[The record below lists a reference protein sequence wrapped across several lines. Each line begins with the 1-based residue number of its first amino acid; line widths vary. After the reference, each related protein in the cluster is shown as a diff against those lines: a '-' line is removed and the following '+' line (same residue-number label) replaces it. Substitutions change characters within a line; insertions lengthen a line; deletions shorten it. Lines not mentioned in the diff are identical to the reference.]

1 MASAPYHDIERDLE
15 RRIDA
20 GEWAA
25 GETLPRMEDLAQ
37 HYGVSRNS
45 VARAIKNL
53 ADKGR
58 LWSVPRRG
66 TTVRPAMR
74 RRIQRGNLVKRNTR
88 HVGADGMPAV
98 GGYSFPAA
106 SGGELWVHHITPTV
120 EEAEL
125 TNERIAEF
133 LRVPVGS
140 MILRR
145 RRVTGPPG
153 EPPFQ
158 LSETWIH
165 PRGVADA
172 PQVAEPIGTG
182 PGAWIDRLEEKGHG
196 PIEWVEFHRAR
207 LPVTEE
213 ATLLQ
218 IPKGL
223 PVQEIVRVGYSAK
236 DTAAIE
242 VTQVTIP
249 SDRVEEVVP
258 LRRDESAAW
267 PPSADGPDGPPVAPR

>member
-1 MASAPYHDIERDLE
+1 MAEAPYRDIERDLE

-25 GETLPRMEDLAQ
+25 GETLPRMEDLARE
-37 HYGVSRNS
+37 YGVSRNS

-53 ADKGR
+53 ADKGKV
-58 LWSVPRRG
+58 WSVPRRG

-88 HVGADGMPAV
+88 HVGADGRPRA

-120 EEAEL
+120 AEAPITDPRL
-125 TNERIAEF
+125 AEF
-133 LRVPVGS
+133 LRVPTGS

-172 PQVAEPIGTG
+172 PEVADPLGSG
-182 PGAWIDRLEEKGHG
+182 PGAWIDRLEQAGHG

-207 LPVTEE
+207 LPAGEE
-213 ATLLQ
+213 ASLLQ

-223 PVQEIVRVGYSAK
+223 PVLEIVRVGYSAK
-236 DTAAIE
+236 DRRAIE
-242 VTQVTIP
+242 VTQVVIP
-249 SDRVEEVVP
+249 SDRVEEVIH
-258 LRRDESAAW
+258 LKRDASAAW
-267 PPSADGPDGPPVAPR
+267 PPRDVGPDGPPLAT

>member
-1 MASAPYHDIERDLE
+1 MAPPPYRDIERDLE
-15 RRIDA
+15 ARIDA

-45 VARAIKNL
+45 IARAIKSL
-53 ADKGR
+53 ADRGL

-66 TTVRPAMR
+66 TKVRPSMR
-74 RRIQRGNLVKRNTR
+74 RRVQRGNLVKRNTR
-88 HVGADGMPAV
+88 HVGPDGKPAV

-106 SGGELWVHHITPTV
+106 GSGELWIHHITPTV
-120 EEAEL
+120 EPAPIADA
-125 TNERIAEF
+125 RVAEF
-133 LRVPVGS
+133 LRLPAGMSV
-140 MILRR
+140 LRR

-158 LSETWIH
+158 MSETWIH
-165 PRGVADA
+165 PRGVEEA
-172 PQVAEPIGTG
+172 PAVVEPLGTG
-182 PGAWIDRLEEKGHG
+182 PGAWIDRLEEVGHG

-207 LPVTEE
+207 LPTTDE
-213 ATLLQ
+213 AALLE

-236 DTAAIE
+236 DRAAIE
-242 VTQVTIP
+242 VTQVIIP
-249 SDRVEEVVP
+249 SDRVEEVVH
-258 LRRDESAAW
+258 LRRDESSAW
-267 PPSADGPDGPPVAPR
+267 PPGGGSPDGRPVAS

>member
-1 MASAPYHDIERDLE
+1 MAPAPYRDIERDLE

-25 GETLPRMEDLAQ
+25 GEALPRMEDLARD
-37 HYGVSRNS
+37 YGVSRNS
-45 VARAIKNL
+45 IARAIKSL
-53 ADKGR
+53 ADKGK

-74 RRIQRGNLVKRNTR
+74 RRITRGNLVKRNTR
-88 HVGADGMPAV
+88 HVTAGGERIS

-106 SGGELWVHHITPTV
+106 SSGELWIHHVAPTV
-120 EEAEL
+120 TDAP
-125 TNERIAEF
+125 IADARLADF
-133 LRVPVGS
+133 LKVPVGTA
-140 MILRR
+140 ILRR

-172 PQVAEPIGTG
+172 PQVAEPLGTG
-182 PGAWIDRLEEKGHG
+182 PGAWIDRLERAGHG

-207 LPVTEE
+207 LPSAEE
-213 ATLLQ
+213 AALLE

-223 PVQEIVRVGYSAK
+223 PIQEIVRVGYSAK
-236 DTAAIE
+236 DERAIE
-242 VTQVTIP
+242 VTRVVIP
-249 SDRVEEVVP
+249 SDRVEEVVH
-258 LRRDESAAW
+258 LKRDSSAAW
-267 PPSADGPDGPPVAPR
+267 PHRGSGPDGPPVAR

>member
-1 MASAPYHDIERDLE
+1 VAPAPYRDIERDLE

-25 GETLPRMEDLAQ
+25 GETLPRMEDLARD
-37 HYGVSRNS
+37 YGVSRNS

-53 ADKGR
+53 ADKGK

-66 TTVRPAMR
+66 TTVRPTMR
-74 RRIQRGNLVKRNTR
+74 RRVQRGSLVKRNTR
-88 HVGADGMPAV
+88 HVSADGKPAV

-106 SGGELWVHHITPTV
+106 TGGELWIHHVTPTV
-120 EEAEL
+120 TEAPVADQ
-125 TNERIAEF
+125 RIADF

-140 MILRR
+140 AVVRR

-172 PQVAEPIGTG
+172 PNVTEPVGTG
-182 PGAWIDRLEEKGHG
+182 PGAWIDRLEEVGHG

-207 LPVTEE
+207 LPATEE
-213 ATLLQ
+213 AALLE

-236 DTAAIE
+236 DQKAIE
-242 VTQVTIP
+242 VTQVVIP
-249 SDRVEEVVP
+249 SDRVEEVVH
-258 LRRDESAAW
+258 LKRDESAAW
-267 PPSADGPDGPPVAPR
+267 PPRDVGPDGPPVAR